1 LENIWVYKKM
11 DNMQV
16 PLVLNQQSYRD
27 MMGYHGD
34 ATKDRDVVVEEN
46 EVYPEHCLCFN
57 RNNDD
62 EPAD

>member
-1 LENIWVYKKM
+1 M